1 MNKEHNM
8 NIHASSRRFS
18 AAPEVPTAV
27 ERRTGFDPPDF
38 VARFPWLGGDLQTL
52 RNFIVRPRPDLSP
65 WPERRIELPLDDG
78 SGDRLLAVLQDDPEA
93 DRPLVVLVHG
103 LTGCQD
109 SFYILGTARHLLA
122 QGYPVLRLNLRGA
135 GPGRPL
141 ARRGYNA
148 GSSADLAGALQA
160 LGTRDGRLLARG
172 LALVG
177 YSLGGN
183 ILLKFLAERGRDFP
197 VRAAASVSAP
207 IDLKAT
213 QVRIMAPRNRL
224 YHAYLL
230 SRMKAELLATPGGVP
245 AEVAE
250 RARRARSV
258 FAFDDAIVAPAAGFV
273 GADDY
278 YARCAAQGFLTG
290 IEAPALL
297 LHARDDPWIPAAAY
311 EAADGLAK
319 ANLQIRLLSGGGH
332 VGFHGKGSRTAWHV
346 RTIAAFLERQLSG

>member
-1 MNKEHNM
+1 M
-8 NIHASSRRFS
+8 RF
-18 AAPEVPTAV
+18 E
-27 ERRTGFDPPDF
+27 PPDF

-52 RNFIVRPRPDLSP
+52 RNFVVRPRPDLSR
-65 WPERRIELPLDDG
+65 WPARRLELSLEDG
-78 SGDRLLAVLQDDPEA
+78 SGDRLLAVLQDNPGA
-93 DRPLVVLVHG
+93 ARPLVVLVHG

-109 SFYILGTARHLLA
+109 SFYVLGTTRHFLG

-148 GSSADLAGALQA
+148 GSSADLAAALRA
-160 LGTRDGRLLARG
+160 LGARDGRLLARG
-172 LALVG
+172 LVLVG

-183 ILLKFLAERGRDFP
+183 ILLKFLAETGRDFP
-197 VRAAASVSAP
+197 LRAAASVSAP

-245 AEVAE
+245 PEVAE
-250 RARRARSV
+250 RARQARSV
-258 FAFDDAIVAPAAGFV
+258 FDFDDAIVAPAAGFL

-278 YARCAAQGFLTG
+278 YARCSAQGFLSG
-290 IEAPALL
+290 IETPALL
-297 LHARDDPWIPAAAY
+297 LHARDDPWIPPEAY
-311 EAADGLAK
+311 EHAAGSAK
-319 ANLQIRLLSGGGH
+319 PNLQVWLSPGGGH
-332 VGFHGKGSRTAWHV
+332 VGFHARGSRTAWHDRV
-346 RTIAAFLERQLSG
+346 IGQFFGGHLDG

>member
-1 MNKEHNM
+1 MLDQDL
-8 NIHASSRRFS
+8 S
-18 AAPEVPTAV
+18 PTVGARPSGTRGRV
-27 ERRTGFDPPDF
+27 RLDPPDF

-65 WPERRIELPLDDG
+65 WPGRRVELALDDG
-78 SGDRLLAVLQDDPEA
+78 SGDRLLAVLQENPDEA
-93 DRPLVVLVHG
+93 KPLAVLVHG

-109 SFYILGTARHLLA
+109 SFYVLGTTRYLLE

-148 GSSADLAGALQA
+148 GSSADLAGALRA
-160 LGTRDGRLLARG
+160 LEAQYGRLLARG
-172 LALVG
+172 LDLVG

-183 ILLKFLAERGRDFP
+183 MLLKFLAEAGREFP
-197 VRAAASVSAP
+197 IVAAASVSAP

-230 SRMKAELLATPGGVP
+230 SRMKAELLDTPGGVS

-250 RARRARSV
+250 EARRARSV
-258 FAFDDAIVAPAAGFV
+258 FAFDDAIVAPAAGFQ
-273 GADDY
+273 GAEDY
-278 YARCAAQGFLTG
+278 YARCAARGFLPE
-290 IEAPALL
+290 IEVPALL
-297 LHARDDPWIPAAAY
+297 LHARDDPWIPVAAY
-311 EAADGLAK
+311 EAAAGLAK
-319 ANLQIRLLSGGGH
+319 ANLEVRLSPGGGH
-332 VGFHGKGSRTAWHV
+332 VGFHGRGSGTAWHDRV
-346 RTIAAFLERQLSG
+346 IGQFFAAHLSG

>member
-1 MNKEHNM
+1 M
-8 NIHASSRRFS
+8 NIEDLSRPFS
-18 AAPEVPTAV
+18 KGQERPTAA
-27 ERRTGFDPPDF
+27 GAGASFDPPDF

-65 WPERRIELPLDDG
+65 WPARRVELALDDG
-78 SGDRLLAVLQDDPEA
+78 SGDRLLAVLQENA
-93 DRPLVVLVHG
+93 DGAKPLVVLVHG

-109 SFYILGTARHLLA
+109 SFYVLGTTRLLLE

-148 GSSADLAGALQA
+148 GSSADLAAALRA
-160 LGTRDGRLLARG
+160 LGAQDGRLLARG

-183 ILLKFLAERGRDFP
+183 ILLKFLAEAGRELP
-197 VRAAASVSAP
+197 VVAAASVSAP

-213 QVRIMAPRNRL
+213 QVRIMAARNRV

-230 SRMKAELLATPGGVP
+230 SRMKAELLATPGGVLP
-245 AEVAE
+245 EVAT

-258 FAFDDAIVAPAAGFV
+258 LAFDDTVVAPAAGFN
-273 GADDY
+273 GAEDY
-278 YARCAAQGFLTG
+278 YARCSAQGFLPA
-290 IEAPALL
+290 IEVPALL

-311 EAADGLAK
+311 DAAAARAQ
-319 ANLQIRLLSGGGH
+319 ANLRIRLAPGGGH
-332 VGFHGKGSRTAWHV
+332 VGFHGKGSRAAWHD
-346 RTIAAFLERQLSG
+346 RTIAAFFDRSMAD